1 MFLASWK
8 LLRCKKNYISS
19 STQLS
24 KLLPSM
30 TLSVLDDD
38 VSHVK
43 SNSTFDQKSAFLRF
57 KIDSKKPKYLAF
69 HVVFNIVIIIV
80 IIVVVVTVINI
91 LTTKPSAIFITTE
104 LSSIFG
110 KWLLIIFINHFIFLP
125 RITLLDTLEARKYIY
140 VIKQRQLD

>member
-1 MFLASWK
+1 MQLLHHRIQFTLFTVFLASWI

-38 VSHVK
+38 VSHVE
-43 SNSTFDQKSAFLRF
+43 SNSTFNKKSTFLRF
-57 KIDSKKPKYLAF
+57 NIDSKKPKYLAF

-91 LTTKPSAIFITTE
+91 LTTKPSAIFITTK
-104 LSSIFG
+104 L

-125 RITLLDTLEARKYIY
+125 KITLLDTL
-140 VIKQRQLD
+140 VGT